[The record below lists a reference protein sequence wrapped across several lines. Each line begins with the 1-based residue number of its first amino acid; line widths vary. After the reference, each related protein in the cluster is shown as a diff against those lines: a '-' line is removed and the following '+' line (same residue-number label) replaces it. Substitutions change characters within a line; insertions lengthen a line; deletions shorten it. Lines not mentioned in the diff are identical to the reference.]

1 MSKLNFSQVFTIIVG
16 LITTIVSFF
25 MIGKIIF
32 GMNVSVL
39 EFNLVCILTLINM
52 VNVFHTTK

>member
-1 MSKLNFSQVFTIIVG
+1 MSKLNFAQVFTAFIG
-16 LITTIVSFF
+16 TITLIVSSF
-25 MIGKIIF
+25 MIGKMIL
-32 GMNVSVL
+32 GMNVSMF